1 MFILGGFKE
10 DNTVYGIPQ
19 IFPNFLVSLPGAVRE
34 MQSKIRCCI
43 KIAAAKVTLEKFYW
57 ILSNKVRDMKHI
69 LSRWNVASGT
79 KALTNFQTFC

>member
-43 KIAAAKVTLEKFYW
+43 KIAAAKVTLEKFY
-57 ILSNKVRDMKHI
+57 
-69 LSRWNVASGT
+69 
-79 KALTNFQTFC
+79 